1 LARSEWFPRCC
12 RVPGLVGLALA
23 ISLDINAD
31 DLDSDDENELSGGV
45 FTPAD
50 GETGTPLTPAS
61 ESDYFGPLDTL
72 TPDSKVEIS
81 DKLGDLNMSET
92 TNPRNMDTVHPG
104 TQNLITDM
112 ETEEPDVGTR
122 PSSMSHES
130 YGGSRSLDDLELE
143 LGLVDFDDMRVEPS
157 NSPPNSRDIPESS
170 AELDDL
176 NFNDPSDLPSDS
188 PPASYTP
195 SRKSLPYTRLM
206 VETSSF
212 ALLEMTKDGSVSVTP
227 LTPLSQTDG
236 SIVFATQ

>member
-1 LARSEWFPRCC
+1 
-12 RVPGLVGLALA
+12 
-23 ISLDINAD
+23 
-31 DLDSDDENELSGGV
+31 LSV
-45 FTPAD
+45 DVYTPAD
-50 GETGTPLTPAS
+50 GEIGTPLTPAS
-61 ESDYFGPLDTL
+61 ESDYLGPLDIL
-72 TPDSKVEIS
+72 TPDSEVEIS

-112 ETEEPDVGTR
+112 DTEAPDVGTR

-157 NSPPNSRDIPESS
+157 NSPPSSRLPESS
-170 AELDDL
+170 VGLDDL
-176 NFNDPSDLPSDS
+176 NFKDPSSLPPNS
-188 PPASYTP
+188 PPVSYTP

-206 VETSSF
+206 VEASSF